1 MGDGEKWAYLRAGSE
16 DRIWGWPGCGMGW
29 SRTFLRPS
37 LGSPFWEQCRDMD
50 PNPAK
55 GACMPAAKTKA
66 NL

>member
-1 MGDGEKWAYLRAGSE
+1 
-16 DRIWGWPGCGMGW
+16 MGW

-55 GACMPAAKTKA
+55 GARMPAAKAK
-66 NL
+66 L